1 MPVRNVLAST
11 MILAGALACGGL
23 SLPSSH
29 AAGPADRQPAAKLQP
44 VFDFGDDEERAD
56 TRDLRPTPDG
66 LKATRPR
73 VTLRP
78 SSPVVRIGAPINF
91 ELGSSVDGFAHVYVV
106 SASGR
111 VQVWME
117 NVPIAAGQQKIFPT
131 GGQITA
137 APPAG
142 REDIVLVVTRE
153 RIKGFLGY
161 GSTRTPRDL
170 DYEPATFK
178 QAVRQRFEDLPRRDW
193 GYARTLVQVVN
204 RVGSPGSAWDSDSG
218 EWQ

>member
-1 MPVRNVLAST
+1 MPVRNIVACT
-11 MILAGALACGGL
+11 VILAGTLACSGL
-23 SLPSSH
+23 AAPSY
-29 AAGPADRQPAAKLQP
+29 ADEPLGNLRPA
-44 VFDFGDDEERAD
+44 FDFKDDEKGG

-66 LKATRPR
+66 PRAARPR

-78 SSPVVRIGAPINF
+78 SSPVVRVGAPINF

-117 NVPIAAGQQKIFPT
+117 NMPIAAGQQNLFPT
-131 GGQITA
+131 RGQITA

-142 REDIVLVVTRE
+142 SDDIVLVVTRE
-153 RIKGFLGY
+153 RIKGFLGF

-170 DYEPATFK
+170 NYDPVAFK
-178 QAVRQRFEDLPRRDW
+178 DAVRQRFEDLPRRDW

-204 RVGSPGSAWDSDSG
+204 RVGSPGEVWDGESG

>member
-1 MPVRNVLAST
+1 MPVRNIVACT
-11 MILAGALACGGL
+11 MILAGTLACGAL
-23 SLPSSH
+23 SAASSY
-29 AAGPADRQPAAKLQP
+29 ADEPLGNLRPA
-44 VFDFGDDEERAD
+44 FDFKDDEKGG

-66 LKATRPR
+66 PAYKAARPN

-91 ELGSSVDGFAHVYVV
+91 ELGSSMDGFAHVYVV

-117 NVPIAAGQQKIFPT
+117 NMPIAAGQHKLFPT
-131 GGQITA
+131 RGQITA

-142 REDIVLVVTRE
+142 RDDIVLVVTRE
-153 RIKGFLGY
+153 RIKGFLGS

-170 DYEPATFK
+170 DYDPVAFK
-178 QAVRQRFEDLPRRDW
+178 DAVRQRFEDLPRRDW

-204 RVGSPGSAWDSDSG
+204 RVGSGEVWDWESS